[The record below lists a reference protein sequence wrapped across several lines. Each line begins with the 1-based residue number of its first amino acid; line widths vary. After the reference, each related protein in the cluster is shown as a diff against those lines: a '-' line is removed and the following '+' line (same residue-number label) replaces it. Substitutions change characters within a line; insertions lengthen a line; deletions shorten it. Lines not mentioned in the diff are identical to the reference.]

1 MCLSIFLGRNKR
13 LPDEGTKGLV
23 AKKDSFI
30 CSTRGSVPVG
40 RHAKQPFLVQTKAP
54 CINIKNSN
62 MISLSS
68 KKYNEMLAGLDRREN
83 HSFNKYDLQH
93 PQDLFDSQ
101 EPQYPLDFQEP

>member
-1 MCLSIFLGRNKR
+1 MYRVHDL
-13 LPDEGTKGLV
+13 
-23 AKKDSFI
+23 
-30 CSTRGSVPVG
+30 
-40 RHAKQPFLVQTKAP
+40 
-54 CINIKNSN
+54 INLNVESPIQRS